1 MIESLGTMV
10 GWGVE
15 DWRTDPTFAMCR
27 ALVDGADLA
36 PFAGGAFDVRAVVA
50 GIGPETKHGFL
61 LDAVPWGNF
70 PHGDDAREA
79 VYLLRAGD
87 SPARRATGLLGGL
100 CANDSRAAAALAVP
114 FLIFIATDIHHPHR
128 ADALGVLSS
137 PARARH
143 FGIASRDE
151 LLLHRTDPQRH
162 APDDYDD
169 YGVEV
174 TGYPAGWSVAAA
186 RAAITTETPVLLPLL
201 DDPDPTIRI
210 DAAYALATAA
220 DPDHTVRTA
229 FATRLSTERDAMVRA
244 ALLLAVAETTR
255 AYAHPPTTSWIRER
269 WQDRTQAPEVRLA
282 ATIGWLCLT
291 DEPAPEDLHHTLDTL
306 ATYERAHAMDAL
318 PWMTAAAGSGEP
330 GLLRC
335 VRRMLHPEEPDP
347 YDDPWAS
354 SL

>member
-1 MIESLGTMV
+1 MIESLGIR
-10 GWGVE
+10 WGCGVR

-36 PFAGGAFDVRAVVA
+36 SFAGGAFDVRAVVA
-50 GIGPETKHGFL
+50 GIQSGGHSTLL

-79 VYLLRAGD
+79 VRLLRAGED
-87 SPARRATGLLGGL
+87 LASRATGVLGGL

-114 FLIFIATDIHHPHR
+114 FLIPIATDAHHPHR
-128 ADALGVLSS
+128 ASALAVLSG

-143 FGIASRDE
+143 FGVASRDE
-151 LLLHRTDPQRH
+151 LLLHRNDPRRH
-162 APDDYDD
+162 APGDYDD

-186 RAAITTETPVLLPLL
+186 RAAITAGTPVLLPLL
-201 DDPDPTIRI
+201 NNFDPTIRI
-210 DAAYALATAA
+210 DAAYALSTAA

-229 FATRLSTERDAMVRA
+229 LATRFTVEHDATVRA

-255 AYAHPPTTSWIRER
+255 AHAHLPAVGWFRER
-269 WQDRTQAPEVRLA
+269 WQDRTEVPEVRQA
-282 ATIGWLCLT
+282 AAIGWLCLT
-291 DEPAPEDLHHTLDTL
+291 DEPAPEDLHEAIDTF
-306 ATYERAHAMDAL
+306 ATEERAHAMDAL
-318 PWMTAAAGSGEP
+318 PWMNAAAGTGEP
-330 GLLRC
+330 GLSRC
-335 VRRMLHPEEPDP
+335 IRCMLHPDKPEP
-347 YDDPWAS
+347 YDDPWAF

>member
-1 MIESLGTMV
+1 MR
-10 GWGVE
+10 

-36 PFAGGAFDVRAVVA
+36 SFAGGAFDVRAVVA
-50 GIGPETKHGFL
+50 GIQSGAHSGLL

-79 VYLLRAGD
+79 VHLLHTGED
-87 SPARRATGLLGGL
+87 SASRATDVLGGL

-114 FLIFIATDIHHPHR
+114 FLIPIATDAHHSHR
-128 ADALGVLSS
+128 AAALDLLSG

-143 FGIASRDE
+143 LGVASRDE
-151 LLLHRTDPQRH
+151 LLLHRTDPRRH

-201 DDPDPTIRI
+201 NDSDPTIRI

-229 FATRLSTERDAMVRA
+229 LTTRFATEHDAIVRA
-244 ALLLAVAETTR
+244 ALLLAAAETTR
-255 AYAHPPTTSWIRER
+255 AHAHPPTVWWFHER
-269 WQDRTQAPEVRLA
+269 RQDWTQAPEVRLA
-282 ATIGWLCLT
+282 AAIGWLCLT
-291 DEPAPEDLHHTLDTL
+291 DEPAPEELHQTVVTF
-306 ATYERAHAMDAL
+306 ATDERAHAMDAL
-318 PWMTAAAGSGEP
+318 PWMNAAAGSGEP
-330 GLLRC
+330 GLRRC
-335 VRRMLHPEEPDP
+335 IRRMLHPEEPEP
-347 YDDPWAS
+347 SDDPWAF